1 MVMAM
6 RSKVVVVGAGVGG
19 LTAALLCAARGMDT
33 LVIEA
38 GDGPGGKLRSVE
50 VAGRS
55 VDVGPT
61 VFTLRD
67 VFETLFEDCGGALS
81 DHLTL
86 RRAERLARHFWTDGS
101 RLDLFPDIEANAEA
115 IRDFAGAR
123 EAEGY
128 RAFAARAARIHAILD
143 GAYVRAS
150 RPGLFSLPAR
160 IGWRRWRDLMAISP
174 FETLWGALGSHFRDP
189 RLRQM
194 FARYSTYCG
203 SSPFLAPAT
212 LMLVADVEREGVWY
226 VEGGM
231 IRLAEALAGF
241 AGTLGARFQFR
252 TKVESLVVEG
262 GRARGVVTSE
272 GERFEAD
279 AVLFNGD
286 VSALSLLGPAAG
298 AAAAPTPPR
307 ARSLSAVTFAGVGS
321 VDLPLIHHNVFFGED
336 YAGEFDA
343 IFRRG
348 RAPARPTVYVCA
360 SDRDD
365 GDAGEEVEPLFCL
378 VNAPH
383 TGAGSLDAEEI
394 GRCETAAMD
403 VMRDCGATLR
413 WRERVATAPADFAMR
428 FPVTGGALYG
438 RASHGWRASFQRPAA
453 RSGLPGLYL
462 AGGSAHPG
470 PGVPMAALSGR
481 QAALAM
487 ISDLIARGP
496 ASICPSRPGATA
508 GGMLTP
514 SATTESTD

>member
-1 MVMAM
+1 MVMTM
-6 RSKVVVVGAGVGG
+6 GSKVVVIGAGVGG
-19 LTAALLCAARGMDT
+19 LSAALLCAARGLDT
-33 LVIEA
+33 LVLESA
-38 GDGPGGKLRSVE
+38 GGPGGKLRSVE
-50 VAGRS
+50 VAGRGI
-55 VDVGPT
+55 DVGPT

-67 VFETLFEDCGGALS
+67 VFEALFADCGGALG

-86 RRAERLARHFWTDGS
+86 RRAQRLARHFWTDGAQ
-101 RLDLFPDIEANAEA
+101 LDLYPDIEANAAA

-143 GAYVRAS
+143 SAFMRAS
-150 RPGLFSLPAR
+150 RPGPFTLSAR
-160 IGWRRWRDLMAISP
+160 IGWRRWRDLLAISP
-174 FETLWGALGSHFRDP
+174 FETLWGALGGHFRDP
-189 RLRQM
+189 RLRQL

-241 AGTLGARFQFR
+241 AAKLGARFR
-252 TKVESLVVEG
+252 YGARAERLLVEG

-286 VSALSLLGPAAG
+286 VSALSLLGRDAG
-298 AAAAPTPPR
+298 AAAAPTPPK
-307 ARSLSAVTFAGVGS
+307 ARSLSAVTFAGVGG
-321 VDLPLIHHNVFFGED
+321 VDVPLIHHNVFFGDD
-336 YAGEFDA
+336 YAGEFEA

-348 RAPARPTVYVCA
+348 RTPARPTVYVCA
-360 SDRDD
+360 GDRGDD
-365 GDAGEEVEPLFCL
+365 DSSVGVEPLFCL

-394 GRCETAAMD
+394 GKCETAAMD
-403 VMRDCGATLR
+403 VMRACGATLA
-413 WRERVATAPADFAMR
+413 WTERAATAPAEFAMR
-428 FPVTGGALYG
+428 FPATGGALYG
-438 RASHGWRASFQRPAA
+438 RASHGWRASFQRPGA
-453 RSGLPGLYL
+453 RTRLPGLYL

-470 PGVPMAALSGR
+470 AGVPMAALSGR

-487 ISDLIARGP
+487 IADLTPTGP
-496 ASICPSRPGATA
+496 ASTRRSLPAATS
-508 GGMLTP
+508 GGMSTP
-514 SATTESTD
+514 SATTDGAD